1 MRFIE
6 STRLG
11 LFCFALF
18 LQDIKVASYLIL
30 FLLKLS
36 VV

>member
-1 MRFIE
+1 MPFIE
-6 STRLG
+6 SARLG

-18 LQDIKVASYLIL
+18 LQDTKVASYLIL
-30 FLLKLS
+30 FLLKLN